1 MSFYNQLE
9 SRRERRHKL
18 PGFLILVGF
27 IIFSIWLISQVAI
40 MVNTFMADT
49 PA

>member
-9 SRRERRHKL
+9 SRRERQNKL

-27 IIFSIWLISQVAI
+27 IIFSIWMISQIAI
-40 MVNTFMADT
+40 VLNHWLA
-49 PA
+49 PAAG